1 MKVQG
6 KVKDN
11 GNATKG
17 SLKTNEFTGSNG
29 ATCKTP
35 KQRFKTFR

>member
-17 SLKTNEFTGSNG
+17 SLRTNEFTGSNG